1 MKKYFVL
8 GNSGAF
14 STSTIFGFSDNS
26 SGGSGSGSG
35 GDSGGGSGGGSG
47 GDSGEFNSIF
57 EKCSKASCWFGDN
70 ADRRIMNILSPKM
83 SEETFEKRFNESKN
97 RGVNCFHL
105 ILANKGDGEY
115 SGYSIYGESFSMKTL
130 HTNSINIFK
139 KRISYI
145 NNKNFGIVLWLVT
158 DDSASY
164 ASSISSN
171 YEKYL
176 TDLNTQGILDLA
188 DMICVGLEVNE
199 YWSASVVKSIINKT
213 KEYFKGPVGV
223 HTGSIEQ
230 AKTYGSLGDI
240 YFAQIS
246 PTNDTSKIKS
256 SVTTAK
262 NNSGK
267 PVNFF
272 EFQRYPDRTGCEAAL
287 SAGAVGVGNW

>member
-35 GDSGGGSGGGSG
+35 GDSGGGSGGGSS
-47 GDSGEFNSIF
+47 GDSGEFDSIF
-57 EKCSKASCWFGDN
+57 KKCKLASCWFGDN

-130 HTNSINIFK
+130 HTNSINTFK
-139 KRISYI
+139 NRISYI
-145 NNKNFGIVLWLVT
+145 KNQNFGIVLWLVT
-158 DDSASY
+158 DDSASF
-164 ASSISSN
+164 ASSISNN

-176 TDLNTQGILDLA
+176 KDLSETNILDLA

-199 YWSASVVKSIINKT
+199 YWSTSVVKSIISET
-213 KEYFKGPVGV
+213 KNYFNGPVGV

-246 PTNDTSKIKS
+246 PTNDTSKIKL

-272 EFQRYPDRTGCEAAL
+272 EFQRYPDRTGCEDAL
-287 SAGAVGVGNW
+287 EAGAVGVGNW

>member
-1 MKKYFVL
+1 MKKVIIL
-8 GNSGAF
+8 GNGGLF
-14 STSTIFGFSDNS
+14 PNSTILGFSDNS
-26 SGGSGSGSG
+26 GSGSDSGSGSGSGGGSG
-35 GDSGGGSGGGSG
+35 GDSGGGSGGDSG
-47 GDSGEFNSIF
+47 GGSGEFNEIF
-57 EKCSKASCWFGDN
+57 EKCSKASCWFGSN

-83 SEETFEKRFNESKN
+83 SQETFEKRFNESKN

-115 SGYSIYGESFSMKTL
+115 AGYSIYGESFSVKTL
-130 HTNSINIFK
+130 HTNSINTFK
-139 KRISYI
+139 NRISYI
-145 NNKNFGIVLWLVT
+145 KNQNFGIVLWLVT

-164 ASSISSN
+164 ASSISNN

-176 TDLNTQGILDLA
+176 KDLSETKILDLA

-199 YWSASVVKSIINKT
+199 YWGTSVVKSIISET
-213 KEYFKGPVGV
+213 KKYFNGPVGV

-230 AKTYGSLGDI
+230 AKAYGSLGDI

-272 EFQRYPDRTGCEAAL
+272 EFQ
-287 SAGAVGVGNW
+287 

>member
-14 STSTIFGFSDNS
+14 STSTIFSFSDNS
-26 SGGSGSGSG
+26 GSGSGGSGSGA
-35 GDSGGGSGGGSG
+35 GDF
-47 GDSGEFNSIF
+47 ESIF
-57 EKCSKASCWFGDN
+57 EKCKLASCWFGDN
-70 ADRRIMNILSPKM
+70 AEYRIMNILSPKM

-115 SGYSIYGESFSMKTL
+115 AGYSIYGESFSVKTL
-130 HTNSINIFK
+130 HANSIDIFK

-145 NNKNFGIVLWLVT
+145 KNQNFGIVLWLIT
-158 DDSASY
+158 DDSASF
-164 ASSISSN
+164 ASSISNN

-176 TDLNTQGILDLA
+176 KDLSETNILDLA
-188 DMICVGLEVNE
+188 DMICVGLEVDE
-199 YWSASVVKSIINKT
+199 YWTTLVVKSIISET
-213 KEYFKGPVGV
+213 KKYFNGPVGV
-223 HTGSIEQ
+223 HTSSINK
-230 AKTYGSLGDI
+230 ATDFGSLGDI

-246 PTNDTSKIKS
+246 PTEDTSTIKS

-262 NNSGK
+262 NKSGK

-272 EFQRYPDRTGCEAAL
+272 EFQRYPSRTGCNAAL
-287 SAGAVGVGNW
+287 EAGAVGVGNW